1 LFVVE
6 NNKAFRA
13 AVLFTCMKKIYI
25 SKARSQIARHNT
37 IRDINKQIVLNY
49 VRVRAPISRA
59 EIARET
65 SLQRSTVSSIVDDL
79 QRDGLIEETGT
90 GDSTGGR
97 KPTLLKLKT
106 GTPVAIGLD
115 VTPTET
121 TISLTDLS
129 GQILEQERFP
139 TSSDVEYMNA
149 QILAKIG
156 AFVEGHPANRL
167 EVGLSIPGIVDSASG
182 RILYVPYF
190 RWTDWDIGD
199 QINKK
204 FGLPVVIDNDAN
216 AVALAELWFGA
227 SEIRAVRNFIFVLV
241 AEGIGTGIVIDG
253 QLYRGDNGAA
263 GEFGHM
269 YVAGNASI
277 ACSCGR
283 FDCWEAHASEKA
295 IVNRY
300 CRSIGN
306 GDGAAVD
313 VERLIRLAQNG
324 ERKALEVL
332 KESAKFLG
340 IGISNLLIG
349 FSPQA
354 VVVGGKIAAAWDLIS
369 DEIQVLS
376 ERSVR
381 HELSRAVIVPSS
393 LGAEPT
399 ILGSISLVLAG
410 KFASAN

>member
-1 LFVVE
+1 
-6 NNKAFRA
+6 
-13 AVLFTCMKKIYI
+13 MKKIYI
-25 SKARSQIARHNT
+25 SKAMSQIARHNT
-37 IRDINKQIVLNY
+37 ILDINKQIVLNY

-59 EIARET
+59 QIARET
-65 SLQRSTVSSIVDDL
+65 SLQRSTISSIVDDL
-79 QRDGLIEETGT
+79 QRDGLIEEIGT

-97 KPTLLKLKT
+97 KPTLLKLKS
-106 GTPVAIGLD
+106 GTPVAIGVD

-129 GQILEQERFP
+129 GQMLEQERFP

-149 QILAKIG
+149 QILNKIG
-156 AFVEGHPANRL
+156 AFVDGHPDASL
-167 EVGLSIPGIVDSASG
+167 EVGLTIPGIADSAG
-182 RILYVPYF
+182 GKILYVPYF
-190 RWTDWDIGD
+190 RWTDWNIGE
-199 QINKK
+199 QIEKK

-216 AVALAELWFGA
+216 AVALAELWFGGR
-227 SEIRAVRNFIFVLV
+227 EIRAIRNFIFVLV

-253 QLYRGDNGAA
+253 QLYRGENGAA

-269 YVAGNASI
+269 YVAGNAAT

-300 CRSIGN
+300 RETVGNSDGGASI
-306 GDGAAVD
+306 DM
-313 VERLIRLAQNG
+313 ERLIRLAQNG
-324 ERKALEVL
+324 ERAALEVL
-332 KESAKFLG
+332 KESAKYLG

-354 VVVGGKIAAAWDLIS
+354 VVIGGKIAGAWDLIS
-369 DEIQVLS
+369 EEIQVLS

-381 HELSRAVIVPSS
+381 HELSRAIIVPSS
-393 LGAEPT
+393 LGDEPT
-399 ILGSISLVLAG
+399 ILGSITLVLAG
-410 KFASAN
+410 KFASAS

>member
-1 LFVVE
+1 
-6 NNKAFRA
+6 
-13 AVLFTCMKKIYI
+13 MKKIYI
-25 SKARSQIARHNT
+25 SKAKSQIARHNT

-59 EIARET
+59 QIARET
-65 SLQRSTVSSIVDDL
+65 SLQRSTISSIVDDL
-79 QRDGLIEETGT
+79 QRDGMIEETGT

-97 KPTLLKLKT
+97 KPTLLKLRS
-106 GTPVAIGLD
+106 GTPVAIGVD

-129 GQILEQERFP
+129 GQMLEQERFP

-149 QILAKIG
+149 QILNKIG
-156 AFVEGHPANRL
+156 VFVESHSEAQL
-167 EVGLSIPGIVDSASG
+167 EVGLSIPGIADTASG
-182 RILYVPYF
+182 KILYVPYF
-190 RWTDWDIGD
+190 RWADWNIGD
-199 QINKK
+199 QIKEK
-204 FGLPVVIDNDAN
+204 FGLPVTIDNDAN
-216 AVALAELWFGA
+216 AVALAELWFGG
-227 SEIRAVRNFIFVLV
+227 SEIRAIRNFIFVLV

-253 QLYRGDNGAA
+253 QLYRGENGAA

-269 YVAGNASI
+269 YVAGNAAT

-283 FDCWEAHASEKA
+283 FDCWEAHASERA
-295 IVNRY
+295 MVNRY
-300 CRSIGN
+300 RETLGN
-306 GDGAAVD
+306 SDGAAID
-313 VERLIRLAQNG
+313 MERIIRLAQNG
-324 ERKALEVL
+324 ERAALEVL

-354 VVVGGKIAAAWDLIS
+354 VVIGGKIAGAWDLIS
-369 DEIQVLS
+369 NEIQVLS

-381 HELSRAVIVPSS
+381 HELSRAIIVPSS
-393 LGAEPT
+393 LGDEPT

-410 KFASAN
+410 KFASAS

>member
-1 LFVVE
+1 
-6 NNKAFRA
+6 
-13 AVLFTCMKKIYI
+13 MKKIYI
-25 SKARSQIARHNT
+25 SKARNQIARHNT

-79 QRDGLIEETGT
+79 QKEGLIEETGP

-97 KPTLLKLKT
+97 KPTLLKLRS
-106 GTPVAIGLD
+106 GTPAAIGVD

-129 GQILEQERFP
+129 AQILQQARFP
-139 TSSDVEYMNA
+139 TSSDIEYMDA
-149 QILAKIG
+149 QILANIG
-156 AFVEGHPANRL
+156 KLIESNPANDL
-167 EVGLSIPGIVDSASG
+167 EVGLSIPGIADAEG
-182 RILYVPYF
+182 GKILYVPYF
-190 RWTDWDIGD
+190 RWTNWNIGE
-199 QINKK
+199 QIAEK

-227 SEIRAVRNFIFVLV
+227 REIRSIRNFIFVLV

-253 QLYRGDNGAA
+253 QLYRGQNGAA

-269 YVAGNASI
+269 YVAGNAMT

-300 CRSIGN
+300 RVSTGASN
-306 GDGAAVD
+306 GSATDIEHV
-313 VERLIRLAQNG
+313 IRLAQNG
-324 ERKALEVL
+324 EHKAVEVL

-354 VVVGGKIAAAWDLIS
+354 VVIGGRLARAWDLIS
-369 DEIQVLS
+369 EEIQVLS

-381 HELSRAVIVPSS
+381 HELSRAIIVPSS
-393 LGAEPT
+393 LGDEPT
-399 ILGSISLVLAG
+399 ILGSVSLVLAG
-410 KFASAN
+410 KFASAS

>member
-1 LFVVE
+1 
-6 NNKAFRA
+6 
-13 AVLFTCMKKIYI
+13 MKKIYI
-25 SKARSQIARHNT
+25 SKAKSQIARHNT
-37 IRDINKQIVLNY
+37 IRDINRQVVLNY

-59 EIARET
+59 QISRET
-65 SLQRSTVSSIVDDL
+65 SLQRSTISSIVDDL
-79 QRDGLIEETGT
+79 ERDGLIEETGT

-97 KPTLLKLKT
+97 KPTLLKLKS
-106 GTPVAIGLD
+106 GTPVAIGVD

-129 GQILEQERFP
+129 GQMLQQERFP
-139 TSSDVEYMNA
+139 TSADVEYMDS
-149 QILAKIG
+149 QILSKIG
-156 AFVEGHPANRL
+156 AFVHAYPDAHL
-167 EVGLSIPGIVDSASG
+167 EVGLSIPGIADSASG
-182 RILYVPYF
+182 KILYVPYF
-190 RWTDWDIGD
+190 RWTDWNIGE
-199 QINKK
+199 QITKE

-216 AVALAELWFGA
+216 AVALAELWFG
-227 SEIRAVRNFIFVLV
+227 ERQIRTIRNFIFVLV

-253 QLYRGDNGAA
+253 QLYRGENGAA

-269 YVAGNASI
+269 YVAGNATT

-283 FDCWEAHASEKA
+283 FDCWEAHASERA
-295 IVNRY
+295 IINRY
-300 CRSIGN
+300 RESLGN
-306 GDGAAVD
+306 SDGAAID
-313 VERLIRLAQNG
+313 MERLIRLAQNG

-354 VVVGGKIAAAWDLIS
+354 VVIGGKIAAAWDLIE

-381 HELSRAVIVPSS
+381 HELSRAIIVPSS
-393 LGAEPT
+393 LGDEPT
-399 ILGSISLVLAG
+399 ILGSITLVLAG
-410 KFASAN
+410 KFASAS

>member
-1 LFVVE
+1 
-6 NNKAFRA
+6 
-13 AVLFTCMKKIYI
+13 MKKIYI
-25 SKARSQIARHNT
+25 SKPKSQIARHNT

-59 EIARET
+59 QISRET
-65 SLQRSTVSSIVDDL
+65 SLQRSTISSIVDDL
-79 QRDGLIEETGT
+79 QRDGLIEEIGT

-97 KPTLLKLKT
+97 KPTLLKLKS
-106 GTPVAIGLD
+106 GTPVAIGVD

-129 GQILEQERFP
+129 GQILEQERLP

-149 QILAKIG
+149 QILNKIG
-156 AFVEGHPANRL
+156 AFVEGHPDVPL
-167 EVGLSIPGIVDSASG
+167 EVGLSIPGIADSAG
-182 RILYVPYF
+182 GKILYVPYF
-190 RWTDWDIGD
+190 RWTDWNIGE
-199 QINKK
+199 QIAEK

-216 AVALAELWFGA
+216 AVALAELWFGG
-227 SEIRAVRNFIFVLV
+227 SEIRAIRNFIFVLV

-253 QLYRGDNGAA
+253 QLYRGENGAA

-269 YVAGNASI
+269 YVAGNATT

-300 CRSIGN
+300 RETVGN
-306 GDGAAVD
+306 SDGAAID
-313 VERLIRLAQNG
+313 MERVIRLAQNG
-324 ERKALEVL
+324 ERAALEVL
-332 KESAKFLG
+332 KESAKYLG

-354 VVVGGKIAAAWDLIS
+354 VVIGGRIAGAWDLIS

-381 HELSRAVIVPSS
+381 HELSRAIIVPSS
-393 LGAEPT
+393 LGDEPT

-410 KFASAN
+410 KFASAS

>member
-1 LFVVE
+1 
-6 NNKAFRA
+6 
-13 AVLFTCMKKIYI
+13 MKKIYI
-25 SKARSQIARHNT
+25 SKAKSQIARHNT

-59 EIARET
+59 QIARET
-65 SLQRSTVSSIVDDL
+65 SLQRSTISSIVDDL

-97 KPTLLKLKT
+97 KPTLLKLKS
-106 GTPVAIGLD
+106 GTPVAIGVD

-129 GQILEQERFP
+129 GQMLEQERFP

-149 QILAKIG
+149 QILSKIG
-156 AFVEGHPANRL
+156 SFVDAHPGTSL
-167 EVGLSIPGIVDSASG
+167 EVGLSIPGIADSAG
-182 RILYVPYF
+182 GKILYVPYF

-199 QINKK
+199 QIEEK

-216 AVALAELWFGA
+216 AVALAELWFGGRQ
-227 SEIRAVRNFIFVLV
+227 IRAIRNFIFVLV

-253 QLYRGDNGAA
+253 QLYRGESGAA

-269 YVAGNASI
+269 YVEGNATT

-300 CRSIGN
+300 RQTVGN
-306 GDGAAVD
+306 SDGVID
-313 VERLIRLAQNG
+313 MERLIRLAQNG
-324 ERKALEVL
+324 ERAAVDVL
-332 KESAKFLG
+332 KESAKYLG

-354 VVVGGKIAAAWDLIS
+354 VVIGGKIAGAWDLIS

-381 HELSRAVIVPSS
+381 HELSRAIIVPSS
-393 LGAEPT
+393 LGDEPT

-410 KFASAN
+410 KFASAS

>member
-1 LFVVE
+1 
-6 NNKAFRA
+6 
-13 AVLFTCMKKIYI
+13 MKKIYL
-25 SKARSQIARHNT
+25 SKAKSQIARHNT

-79 QRDGLIEETGT
+79 QREGFIEETGT

-97 KPTLLKLKT
+97 KPTLLKLKS
-106 GTPVAIGLD
+106 GTPAAIGVD

-129 GQILEQERFP
+129 AQILEQERFP
-139 TSSDVEYMNA
+139 TSADIEYMDT

-156 AFVEGHPANRL
+156 KFVDAYPNNDL
-167 EVGLSIPGIVDSASG
+167 EVGLSIPGIADAVAG
-182 RILYVPYF
+182 QILYVPYF
-190 RWTDWDIGD
+190 RWTDWNIGE
-199 QINKK
+199 QIAEKY
-204 FGLPVVIDNDAN
+204 GVPVVIDNDAN

-227 SEIRAVRNFIFVLV
+227 REIRSIRDFIFVLV
-241 AEGIGTGIVIDG
+241 ADGIGTGIVIDG
-253 QLYRGDNGAA
+253 QVYRGKNGAA

-269 YVAGNASI
+269 YVAGDALT

-283 FDCWEAHASEKA
+283 FDCWEAHASERA

-300 CRSIGN
+300 RQSGRSRN
-306 GDGAAVD
+306 GTGIDI
-313 VERLIRLAQNG
+313 ERVIRLAQNG
-324 ERKALEVL
+324 EPRAVEVL

-354 VVVGGKIAAAWDLIS
+354 VVIGGKLAGAWDLIRE
-369 DEIQVLS
+369 EIELLS

-381 HELSRAVIVPSS
+381 HELSRAIILPSS
-393 LGAEPT
+393 LGDEPT
-399 ILGSISLVLAG
+399 ILGSVSLVLAG
-410 KFASAN
+410 KFSLST